1 MKTFASAR
9 PPHLPRR
16 PHWHWLVPLCLATA
30 AGGAWAHG
38 KAHVHGIAKLDVALE
53 GQQLTLAFTSPLDNL
68 LGFEHRPRTDA
79 QKRAAETLLTRMK
92 DLGSFFKPDPAA
104 ACTAA
109 AAQVEAPTLSGAPAA
124 GAKGEE
130 HADLAA
136 TVVFTCSGIDKLAAL
151 EHTLFPAYPRLT
163 RIEVQVAGPR
173 GQLKQT
179 LQRPARTLRLGR

>member
-1 MKTFASAR
+1 MKTLASAR
-9 PPHLPRR
+9 DPARPPR
-16 PHWHWLVPLCLATA
+16 WCWLLPLCLATA
-30 AGGAWAHG
+30 TGGAWAHG

-53 GQQLTLAFTSPLDNL
+53 GPQITLAFTSPLDNL

-79 QKRAAETLLTRMK
+79 QRRAAETLLSRMK
-92 DLGSFFKPDPAA
+92 DLGSFFKLDPAA

-109 AAQVEAPTLSGAPAA
+109 AAQVEAPTLAGPPAPGAA
-124 GAKGEE
+124 GDG

-151 EHTLFPAYPRLT
+151 EHSLFPAYPRLS

-179 LQRPARTLRLGR
+179 LQRPARTLRLAR